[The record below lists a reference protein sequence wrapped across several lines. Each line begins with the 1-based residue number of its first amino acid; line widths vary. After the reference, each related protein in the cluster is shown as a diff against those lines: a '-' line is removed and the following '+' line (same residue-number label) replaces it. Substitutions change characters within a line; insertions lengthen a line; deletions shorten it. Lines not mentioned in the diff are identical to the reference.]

1 MSKELDDVTRAL
13 AELRV
18 VVRRFKANAD
28 VETAITQVVDCLVM
42 ALGEIEVRLDFA
54 RKRSLG
60 GAPLNRNFQEA
71 QAAPTVLGIVVR
83 VRPAN
88 G

>member
-42 ALGEIEVRLDFA
+42 ALGGIEHRLDLLE
-54 RKRSLG
+54 RGRS
-60 GAPLNRNFQEA
+60 
-71 QAAPTVLGIVVR
+71 AAKLH
-83 VRPAN
+83 
-88 G
+88 